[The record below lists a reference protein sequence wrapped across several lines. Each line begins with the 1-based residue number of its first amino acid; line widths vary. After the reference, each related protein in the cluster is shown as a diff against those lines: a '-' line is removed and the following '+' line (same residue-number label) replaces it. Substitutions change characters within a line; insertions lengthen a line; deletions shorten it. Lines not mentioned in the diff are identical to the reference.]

1 MDYGSNLFYN
11 RNGQDIL
18 HTLDKERKIFVS
30 KTLIFGHKNPDTDTI
45 TSALV
50 YAELK
55 KALGEEVEAVRLGE
69 VNGETQFALDQF
81 NVDAPRLVERV
92 SDEVEQV
99 ILVDHNER
107 QQSAEDIDEVQVLEV
122 IDHHRI
128 ANFETKGPL
137 YYRAEPVGCTAT
149 ILNKLYKEKGQQ
161 VSKPMAGLMLSA
173 IISDS
178 LLFKSPTCTDEDR
191 KAAEELAAIAGVDAE
206 EYGLKMLKAGAD
218 ISDKTAE
225 ELISLDAKGFNM
237 GDKKVEIAQVNT
249 VDTDD
254 VLSRKSELEA
264 AIEKNVSEKD
274 LDLFLLVVTDILES
288 DSTVVAV
295 GNETEAVAKAFET
308 ELDGNQAVLKGVVSR
323 KKQIV
328 PPLNTYFG

>member
-1 MDYGSNLFYN
+1 M
-11 RNGQDIL
+11 I
-18 HTLDKERKIFVS
+18 VS
-30 KTLIFGHKNPDTDTI
+30 KVLIFGHKSPDTDTI
-45 TSALV
+45 CSALV
-50 YAELK
+50 YSELK
-55 KALGEEVEAVRLGE
+55 NSLGMETEPVRLGE
-69 VNGETQFALDQF
+69 VNAETQYALDQF

-107 QQSAEDIDEVQVLEV
+107 QQSVEDIDEVQVLEV

-149 ILNKLYKEKGQQ
+149 ILNKLYKENGKE

-191 KAAEELAAIAGVDAE
+191 KAADELAEIAGVNAE
-206 EYGLKMLKAGAD
+206 EYGLEMLKAGAD
-218 ISDKTAE
+218 ISDKSAE
-225 ELISLDAKGFNM
+225 QLISLDAKEFDM
-237 GDKKVEIAQVNT
+237 GSKKVEIAQVNT

-254 VLSRKSELEA
+254 VLSRKAELEA
-264 AIEKNVSEKD
+264 AMENAVSEKG
-274 LDLFLLVVTDILES
+274 LDLFLLVVTDILTNN
-288 DSTVVAV
+288 STVVAI
-295 GNETEAVAKAFET
+295 GEEASAVSNAFNV
-308 ELDGNQAVLKGVVSR
+308 ELDGNQAVLEGVVSR

-328 PPLNTYFG
+328 PPLNKHFA